1 MVSFINHLKIAA
13 IVGVGGACGSILRY
27 FVSIYIGGSHETFPW
42 HTFIVNTV
50 GCFLMGAL
58 TEYMA
63 LYWSASYELKTF
75 LTVGFLGG
83 FTTFSS
89 FALDFGTLYA
99 KGQLA
104 TAILYLIITNVF
116 VIGSFFG
123 GIFLIKN
130 L

>member
-1 MVSFINHLKIAA
+1 MVSFSNHLKIAA
-13 IVGVGGACGSILRY
+13 IVGAGGAVGSILRY
-27 FVSIYIGGSHETFPW
+27 LVSVYIGGSHETFPW

-50 GCFLMGAL
+50 GCFLMGVL
-58 TEYMA
+58 TEYLA

-99 KGQLA
+99 KGQLT
-104 TAILYLIITNVF
+104 TAILYLVITNVF

-130 L
+130 I